1 MPPPLERIHF
11 PQSLRE
17 VQLRAVATPPGS
29 EHDQAEYERGRQEG
43 EKALREE
50 LIRQRTELLEAQNGV
65 LASLRQAL
73 PQVVRECE
81 TGLVALA
88 IEVAQKLVSG
98 LPISHEMVEANLR
111 EALAQAEEAA
121 EFQIHLHPQDLELLQ
136 GINSPLLPGQGAWEK
151 MTLHSSS
158 EVSRGG
164 CLVQTRF
171 GIVDA
176 RRETKLALLK
186 ESLAA

>member
-1 MPPPLERIHF
+1 MSCLAAYRNAPPRRSTRSSVSWAPSNSGKSKLPRIKSLKWCGGSKRKVKLTWTTSRRTNMPPLLERIHF

-50 LIRQRTELLEAQNGV
+50 LLRQRTELLEAQNGV

-111 EALAQAEEAA
+111 EALAQ
-121 EFQIHLHPQDLELLQ
+121 
-136 GINSPLLPGQGAWEK
+136 
-151 MTLHSSS
+151 
-158 EVSRGG
+158 
-164 CLVQTRF
+164 
-171 GIVDA
+171 
-176 RRETKLALLK
+176 
-186 ESLAA
+186 